1 MWTIIKFN
9 KKYFNHLK
17 NDLKKNLGADVKI
30 YNPKILVQKF
40 KNNRPVNFEYSI
52 LGDYLFCFHKEF
64 QNPQTLQIL
73 KFAKGL
79 KYFLNGC
86 TQSQAEINQFIN
98 HCKVSENNKGYLS
111 QNFFKV
117 SENTNYR
124 FSSGP
129 FSEKIFKIISLQKNK
144 IDILLGNIKTTIKNK
159 DLLFTPV

>member
-111 QNFFKV
+111 QNFLKYLKILITDFLLVHFQK
-117 SENTNYR
+117 
-124 FSSGP
+124 
-129 FSEKIFKIISLQKNK
+129 KIFKIISLQKNK